1 MTAALVYF
9 DKKKRPQTR
18 MFVDALQEAAKSR
31 CDDIR
36 LLDGYAL
43 TDTDR
48 LNMYGYIAVF
58 CAEKPF
64 FASRPDAAILTILK
78 DHGLKEGCK
87 GCVFTVGYGLF
98 SGKFARNTMYAL
110 ESCGLIIDYFDILRN
125 AADARR
131 AGANIG

>member
-1 MTAALVYF
+1 
-9 DKKKRPQTR
+9 
-18 MFVDALQEAAKSR
+18 MFVEALQEAARIR
-31 CDDIR
+31 CDEIR

-43 TDTDR
+43 TDMDR

-64 FASRPDAAILTILK
+64 FASQADTAILTILK
-78 DHGLKEGCK
+78 EHGLKEGCK
-87 GCVFTVGYGLF
+87 GCVFTIRYGLF
-98 SGKFARNTMYAL
+98 SEKFARNTMNAL
-110 ESCGLIIDYFDILRN
+110 ESGGLIIDYFDVLRN